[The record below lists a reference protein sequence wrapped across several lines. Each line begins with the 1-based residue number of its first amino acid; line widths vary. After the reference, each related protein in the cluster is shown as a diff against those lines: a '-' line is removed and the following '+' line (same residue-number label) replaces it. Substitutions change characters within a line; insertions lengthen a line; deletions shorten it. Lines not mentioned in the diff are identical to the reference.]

1 MEKSAEIYGIRA
13 VIEAINSK
21 KDIDKVF
28 IQTGL
33 KGKLIGQLESLIRKN
48 KINFSYVPTQKL
60 DRLSKKNHQG
70 VIARIAPI
78 KFYTIDSFSEVLEK
92 SNNPFVLIL
101 DQINDVR
108 NFGAIIRTAEISG
121 VDGIIIQNS
130 SSAPVN
136 SDTIKTSAGAIFN
149 IPICKVNHIKDAIYH
164 LQSLN
169 ISIISASEKSVKN
182 IYDVN
187 LKGKGNALLN
197 MENWR
202 KIVCPKTNKVA
213 YRETDTLD
221 TFVDSSWYYIRFL
234 DNKLEKMPS
243 FSCIARSLFFIAINW
258 LLGIYHL
265 ALKVDSS
272 VINAA
277 LSFIIE
283 GASPGPVGK
292 AQ

>member
-1 MEKSAEIYGIRA
+1 MEKNTEIYGIRA
-13 VIEAINSK
+13 VIEAINSS

-92 SNNPFVLIL
+92 STNPFVLIL

-164 LQSLN
+164 LQSMN
-169 ISIISASEKSVKN
+169 ISIISASEKSEKN
-182 IYDVN
+182 IYDV
-187 LKGKGNALLN
+187 
-197 MENWR
+197 
-202 KIVCPKTNKVA
+202 
-213 YRETDTLD
+213 D
-221 TFVDSSWYYIRFL
+221 
-234 DNKLEKMPS
+234 
-243 FSCIARSLFFIAINW
+243 
-258 LLGIYHL
+258 
-265 ALKVDSS
+265 LKVPLAIIMGSEQKGINKS
-272 VINAA
+272 VIN
-277 LSFIIE
+277 LSNESVKLPMYGKIE
-283 GASPGPVGK
+283 SLNVSVACGIFLYEVVR
-292 AQ
+292 QRI

>member
-1 MEKSAEIYGIRA
+1 MEKNTEIYGIRA
-13 VIEAINSK
+13 VIEAINSS

-78 KFYTIDSFSEVLEK
+78 KFYTIDRFSEVIEK
-92 SNNPFVLIL
+92 SKNPFILIL

-149 IPICKVNHIKDAIYH
+149 IPICKVNHIKDAVYH
-164 LQSLN
+164 LQSMN
-169 ISIISASEKSVKN
+169 ISIISASEKSEKN
-182 IYDVN
+182 IYDVD
-187 LKGKGNALLN
+187 LKGPLAIIMGSEQKG
-197 MENWR
+197 
-202 KIVCPKTNKVA
+202 INK
-213 YRETDTLD
+213 
-221 TFVDSSWYYIRFL
+221 
-234 DNKLEKMPS
+234 
-243 FSCIARSLFFIAINW
+243 
-258 LLGIYHL
+258 
-265 ALKVDSS
+265 S
-272 VINAA
+272 VIN
-277 LSFIIE
+277 LSNESVKLPMYGKIE
-283 GASPGPVGK
+283 SLNVSVACGIFLYEVVR
-292 AQ
+292 QRI

>member
-1 MEKSAEIYGIRA
+1 MDKSTEIYGIRS
-13 VIEAINSK
+13 VIEAINSS

-33 KGKLIGQLESLIRKN
+33 KGKLIGQLESLIRNN
-48 KINFSYVPTQKL
+48 KINFSYVPIQKL

-70 VIARIAPI
+70 VVARIAPI

-92 SNNPFVLIL
+92 SKNPFVLIL

-108 NFGAIIRTAEISG
+108 NFGAIVRTAEISG

-169 ISIISASEKSVKN
+169 ISIISASEKSTKN
-182 IYDVN
+182 IYDVD
-187 LKGKGNALLN
+187 LKG
-197 MENWR
+197 
-202 KIVCPKTNKVA
+202 P
-213 YRETDTLD
+213 
-221 TFVDSSWYYIRFL
+221 
-234 DNKLEKMPS
+234 
-243 FSCIARSLFFIAINW
+243 IAIIMGSEQK
-258 LLGIYHL
+258 GIN
-265 ALKVDSS
+265 KS
-272 VINAA
+272 VIN
-277 LSFIIE
+277 LSDESVKLPMYGKIE
-283 GASPGPVGK
+283 SLNVSVACGVFLYEVVR
-292 AQ
+292 QRI

>member
-1 MEKSAEIYGIRA
+1 MEKNTEIYGIRA
-13 VIEAINSK
+13 VIEAINSS

-78 KFYTIDSFSEVLEK
+78 NFYTIDSFSELLEK

-164 LQSLN
+164 LQSMN
-169 ISIISASEKSVKN
+169 ISIISASEKSEKN
-182 IYDVN
+182 IYDVD
-187 LKGKGNALLN
+187 LKGPLAIIMGSEQKG
-197 MENWR
+197 
-202 KIVCPKTNKVA
+202 INK
-213 YRETDTLD
+213 
-221 TFVDSSWYYIRFL
+221 
-234 DNKLEKMPS
+234 
-243 FSCIARSLFFIAINW
+243 
-258 LLGIYHL
+258 
-265 ALKVDSS
+265 S
-272 VINAA
+272 VIN
-277 LSFIIE
+277 LSNESVKLPMYGKIE
-283 GASPGPVGK
+283 SLNVSVACGIFLYEVVR
-292 AQ
+292 QRI

>member
-1 MEKSAEIYGIRA
+1 MEKNTEIYGIRA
-13 VIEAINSK
+13 VIEAINSS

-70 VIARIAPI
+70 VIARVAPI

-101 DQINDVR
+101 DQISDVR

-164 LQSLN
+164 LQSMN
-169 ISIISASEKSVKN
+169 ISIISASEKSEKN
-182 IYDVN
+182 IYDV
-187 LKGKGNALLN
+187 
-197 MENWR
+197 
-202 KIVCPKTNKVA
+202 
-213 YRETDTLD
+213 D
-221 TFVDSSWYYIRFL
+221 
-234 DNKLEKMPS
+234 
-243 FSCIARSLFFIAINW
+243 
-258 LLGIYHL
+258 
-265 ALKVDSS
+265 LKVPLAIIMGSEQKGINKS
-272 VINAA
+272 VIN
-277 LSFIIE
+277 LSNESVKLPMYGKIE
-283 GASPGPVGK
+283 SLNVSVACGIFLYEVVR
-292 AQ
+292 QRI

>member
-1 MEKSAEIYGIRA
+1 MEKNTEIYGIRA
-13 VIEAINSK
+13 VIEAINSS

-164 LQSLN
+164 LQSMN
-169 ISIISASEKSVKN
+169 ISIISGSEKSEKN
-182 IYDVN
+182 IYDV
-187 LKGKGNALLN
+187 
-197 MENWR
+197 
-202 KIVCPKTNKVA
+202 
-213 YRETDTLD
+213 D
-221 TFVDSSWYYIRFL
+221 
-234 DNKLEKMPS
+234 
-243 FSCIARSLFFIAINW
+243 
-258 LLGIYHL
+258 
-265 ALKVDSS
+265 LKVPLAIIMGSEQKGINKS
-272 VINAA
+272 VIN
-277 LSFIIE
+277 LSNESVKLPMYGKIE
-283 GASPGPVGK
+283 SLNVSVACGIFLYEVVR
-292 AQ
+292 QRI

>member
-1 MEKSAEIYGIRA
+1 MEKNTEIYGIRA
-13 VIEAINSK
+13 VIEVINSS

-48 KINFSYVPTQKL
+48 KINYSYVPTQKL

-70 VIARIAPI
+70 VIARVAPI
-78 KFYTIDSFSEVLEK
+78 KFYTIEKFSEVIEK
-92 SNNPFVLIL
+92 SKNPFILIL

-164 LQSLN
+164 LQSLD
-169 ISIISASEKSVKN
+169 ISIISASEKSEKN
-182 IYDVN
+182 IYDVD
-187 LKGKGNALLN
+187 LKGPLAIIMGSEQKG
-197 MENWR
+197 
-202 KIVCPKTNKVA
+202 INK
-213 YRETDTLD
+213 
-221 TFVDSSWYYIRFL
+221 
-234 DNKLEKMPS
+234 
-243 FSCIARSLFFIAINW
+243 
-258 LLGIYHL
+258 
-265 ALKVDSS
+265 S
-272 VINAA
+272 VIN
-277 LSFIIE
+277 LSDESVKLPMFGKIE
-283 GASPGPVGK
+283 SLNVSVACGIFLYEVVR
-292 AQ
+292 QRI

>member
-1 MEKSAEIYGIRA
+1 MDKSTEIYGIRS
-13 VIEAINSK
+13 VIEAINSS
-21 KDIDKVF
+21 KDIDKVY

-33 KGKLIGQLESLIRKN
+33 KGKLIGQLESLIRSN
-48 KINFSYVPTQKL
+48 KINFSYVPIQKL

-70 VIARIAPI
+70 VVARIAPI

-92 SNNPFVLIL
+92 SKNPFVLIL

-169 ISIISASEKSVKN
+169 ISIISASEKSTKN
-182 IYDVN
+182 IYDVD
-187 LKGKGNALLN
+187 LKG
-197 MENWR
+197 
-202 KIVCPKTNKVA
+202 P
-213 YRETDTLD
+213 
-221 TFVDSSWYYIRFL
+221 
-234 DNKLEKMPS
+234 
-243 FSCIARSLFFIAINW
+243 IAIIMGSEQK
-258 LLGIYHL
+258 GIN
-265 ALKVDSS
+265 KS
-272 VINAA
+272 VIN
-277 LSFIIE
+277 LSDESVKLPMYGKIE
-283 GASPGPVGK
+283 SLNVSVACGVFLYEVVR
-292 AQ
+292 QRI

>member
-1 MEKSAEIYGIRA
+1 MEKNTEIYGIRA
-13 VIEAINSK
+13 VIEAINSS

-48 KINFSYVPTQKL
+48 KINFSYVPIQKL

-164 LQSLN
+164 LQSMN
-169 ISIISASEKSVKN
+169 ISIISASEKSEKN
-182 IYDVN
+182 IYDV
-187 LKGKGNALLN
+187 
-197 MENWR
+197 
-202 KIVCPKTNKVA
+202 
-213 YRETDTLD
+213 D
-221 TFVDSSWYYIRFL
+221 
-234 DNKLEKMPS
+234 
-243 FSCIARSLFFIAINW
+243 
-258 LLGIYHL
+258 
-265 ALKVDSS
+265 LKVPLAIIMGSEQKGINKS
-272 VINAA
+272 VIN
-277 LSFIIE
+277 LSNESVKLPMYGKIE
-283 GASPGPVGK
+283 SLNVSVACGIFLYEVVR
-292 AQ
+292 QRI

>member
-1 MEKSAEIYGIRA
+1 MEKNTEIYGIRA
-13 VIEAINSK
+13 VIEAINSS

-169 ISIISASEKSVKN
+169 ISIISASEKSEKN

-187 LKGKGNALLN
+187 LK
-197 MENWR
+197 
-202 KIVCPKTNKVA
+202 VP
-213 YRETDTLD
+213 
-221 TFVDSSWYYIRFL
+221 
-234 DNKLEKMPS
+234 
-243 FSCIARSLFFIAINW
+243 IAIIMGSEQK
-258 LLGIYHL
+258 GIN
-265 ALKVDSS
+265 KS
-272 VINAA
+272 VIN
-277 LSFIIE
+277 LSDESVKLPMYGKIE
-283 GASPGPVGK
+283 SLNVSVACGIFLYEVVR
-292 AQ
+292 QRI

>member
-1 MEKSAEIYGIRA
+1 MEKNTEIYGIRA
-13 VIEAINSK
+13 VIEAINSS

-78 KFYTIDSFSEVLEK
+78 KFYTIDSFSKVIEK

-164 LQSLN
+164 LQSMK
-169 ISIISASEKSVKN
+169 ISIISASEKSEKN
-182 IYDVN
+182 IYDV
-187 LKGKGNALLN
+187 
-197 MENWR
+197 
-202 KIVCPKTNKVA
+202 
-213 YRETDTLD
+213 D
-221 TFVDSSWYYIRFL
+221 
-234 DNKLEKMPS
+234 
-243 FSCIARSLFFIAINW
+243 
-258 LLGIYHL
+258 
-265 ALKVDSS
+265 LKVPLAIIMGSEQKGINKS
-272 VINAA
+272 VIN
-277 LSFIIE
+277 LSNESVKLPMYGKIE
-283 GASPGPVGK
+283 SLNVSVACGIFLYEVVR
-292 AQ
+292 QRI

>member
-1 MEKSAEIYGIRA
+1 MEKKTEIYGIRA
-13 VIEAINSK
+13 VIEAINSS

-48 KINFSYVPTQKL
+48 KINFSYVPSQKL

-78 KFYTIDSFSEVLEK
+78 KFYTIDNFSEVLEK

-164 LQSLN
+164 LQSMN
-169 ISIISASEKSVKN
+169 ISIISASEKSEKN
-182 IYDVN
+182 IYDV
-187 LKGKGNALLN
+187 
-197 MENWR
+197 
-202 KIVCPKTNKVA
+202 
-213 YRETDTLD
+213 D
-221 TFVDSSWYYIRFL
+221 
-234 DNKLEKMPS
+234 
-243 FSCIARSLFFIAINW
+243 
-258 LLGIYHL
+258 
-265 ALKVDSS
+265 LKVPLAIIMGSEQKGINKS
-272 VINAA
+272 VVN
-277 LSFIIE
+277 LSNESVKLPMYGKIE
-283 GASPGPVGK
+283 SLNVSVACGIFLYEVVR
-292 AQ
+292 QRI

>member
-1 MEKSAEIYGIRA
+1 MEKNTEIYGIRA
-13 VIEAINSK
+13 VIEAINSS

-33 KGKLIGQLESLIRKN
+33 KGKLIRQLESLIRKN
-48 KINFSYVPTQKL
+48 KINFSYVPIQKL

-70 VIARIAPI
+70 VVARIAPI

-92 SNNPFVLIL
+92 SKNPFVLIL

-130 SSAPVN
+130 SSAPIN

-169 ISIISASEKSVKN
+169 ISIISASEKSDKN
-182 IYDVN
+182 IYDVD
-187 LKGKGNALLN
+187 LKGPLAIIMGSEQKGIS
-197 MENWR
+197 
-202 KIVCPKTNKVA
+202 K
-213 YRETDTLD
+213 
-221 TFVDSSWYYIRFL
+221 
-234 DNKLEKMPS
+234 
-243 FSCIARSLFFIAINW
+243 
-258 LLGIYHL
+258 
-265 ALKVDSS
+265 S
-272 VINAA
+272 VIN
-277 LSFIIE
+277 LSNESVKLPMYGKIE
-283 GASPGPVGK
+283 SLNVSVACGIFLYEAVR
-292 AQ
+292 QRI

>member
-1 MEKSAEIYGIRA
+1 MDKSTEIYGIRS
-13 VIEAINSK
+13 VIEAINSS

-33 KGKLIGQLESLIRKN
+33 KGKLIGQLESLIRNN
-48 KINFSYVPTQKL
+48 KINFSYVPIQKL

-70 VIARIAPI
+70 VVARIAPI

-92 SNNPFVLIL
+92 SKNPFVLIL

-108 NFGAIIRTAEISG
+108 NFGAIVRTAEISG

-169 ISIISASEKSVKN
+169 ISIISASEKSAKN
-182 IYDVN
+182 IYDVD
-187 LKGKGNALLN
+187 LKG
-197 MENWR
+197 
-202 KIVCPKTNKVA
+202 P
-213 YRETDTLD
+213 
-221 TFVDSSWYYIRFL
+221 
-234 DNKLEKMPS
+234 
-243 FSCIARSLFFIAINW
+243 IAIIMGSEQK
-258 LLGIYHL
+258 GIN
-265 ALKVDSS
+265 KS
-272 VINAA
+272 VIN
-277 LSFIIE
+277 LSDESVKLPMYGKIE
-283 GASPGPVGK
+283 SLNVSVACGVFLYEVVR
-292 AQ
+292 QRI

>member
-1 MEKSAEIYGIRA
+1 MEKNTEIYGIRA
-13 VIEAINSK
+13 VIEAISSS
-21 KDIDKVF
+21 KDIDKIF

-78 KFYTIDSFSEVLEK
+78 NFYTIDSFSEVLEK

-164 LQSLN
+164 LQSMN
-169 ISIISASEKSVKN
+169 ISIISASEKSEKN
-182 IYDVN
+182 IYDV
-187 LKGKGNALLN
+187 
-197 MENWR
+197 
-202 KIVCPKTNKVA
+202 
-213 YRETDTLD
+213 D
-221 TFVDSSWYYIRFL
+221 
-234 DNKLEKMPS
+234 
-243 FSCIARSLFFIAINW
+243 
-258 LLGIYHL
+258 
-265 ALKVDSS
+265 LKVPLAIIMGSEQKGINKS
-272 VINAA
+272 VIN
-277 LSFIIE
+277 LSDESVKLPMYGKIE
-283 GASPGPVGK
+283 SLNVSVACGIFLYEVVR
-292 AQ
+292 QRI

>member
-1 MEKSAEIYGIRA
+1 MEKNTEIYGIRA
-13 VIEAINSK
+13 VIEAINSS

-78 KFYTIDSFSEVLEK
+78 KFYTIDSFSEVLEN

-130 SSAPVN
+130 SSDPVN

-164 LQSLN
+164 LQSMN
-169 ISIISASEKSVKN
+169 ISIISASEKSEKN
-182 IYDVN
+182 IYDV
-187 LKGKGNALLN
+187 
-197 MENWR
+197 
-202 KIVCPKTNKVA
+202 
-213 YRETDTLD
+213 D
-221 TFVDSSWYYIRFL
+221 
-234 DNKLEKMPS
+234 
-243 FSCIARSLFFIAINW
+243 
-258 LLGIYHL
+258 
-265 ALKVDSS
+265 LKVPLAIIMGSEQKGINKS
-272 VINAA
+272 VIN
-277 LSFIIE
+277 LSDESVKLPMYGKIE
-283 GASPGPVGK
+283 SLNVSVACGIFLYEIVR
-292 AQ
+292 QRI

>member
-1 MEKSAEIYGIRA
+1 MEKNTEIYGIRA
-13 VIEAINSK
+13 VIEAINSS

-78 KFYTIDSFSEVLEK
+78 KFYTIDSFSDVLEK

-101 DQINDVR
+101 DQISDVR

-164 LQSLN
+164 LQSMN
-169 ISIISASEKSVKN
+169 ISIISASEKSEKN
-182 IYDVN
+182 IYDV
-187 LKGKGNALLN
+187 
-197 MENWR
+197 
-202 KIVCPKTNKVA
+202 
-213 YRETDTLD
+213 D
-221 TFVDSSWYYIRFL
+221 
-234 DNKLEKMPS
+234 
-243 FSCIARSLFFIAINW
+243 
-258 LLGIYHL
+258 
-265 ALKVDSS
+265 LKVPLAIIMGSEQKGINKS
-272 VINAA
+272 VIN
-277 LSFIIE
+277 LSNESVKLPMYGKIE
-283 GASPGPVGK
+283 SLNVSVACGIFLYEVVR
-292 AQ
+292 QRI

>member
-1 MEKSAEIYGIRA
+1 MEKKTEIYGLRA
-13 VIEAINSK
+13 VIEAINSS

-164 LQSLN
+164 LQSMN
-169 ISIISASEKSVKN
+169 ISIISASEKSEKN
-182 IYDVN
+182 IYDVD
-187 LKGKGNALLN
+187 LK
-197 MENWR
+197 
-202 KIVCPKTNKVA
+202 VP
-213 YRETDTLD
+213 
-221 TFVDSSWYYIRFL
+221 
-234 DNKLEKMPS
+234 
-243 FSCIARSLFFIAINW
+243 IAIIMGSEQK
-258 LLGIYHL
+258 GIN
-265 ALKVDSS
+265 KS
-272 VINAA
+272 VIN
-277 LSFIIE
+277 LSNESVKLPMYGKIE
-283 GASPGPVGK
+283 SLNVSVACGIFLYEVVR
-292 AQ
+292 QRI

>member
-1 MEKSAEIYGIRA
+1 MEKNTEIYGIRA
-13 VIEAINSK
+13 VIEAINSS

-92 SNNPFVLIL
+92 SKNPFILIL

-164 LQSLN
+164 LQSMN
-169 ISIISASEKSVKN
+169 ISIISASEKSEKN
-182 IYDVN
+182 IYDVD
-187 LKGKGNALLN
+187 LKGPLAIIMGSEQKG
-197 MENWR
+197 
-202 KIVCPKTNKVA
+202 INK
-213 YRETDTLD
+213 
-221 TFVDSSWYYIRFL
+221 
-234 DNKLEKMPS
+234 
-243 FSCIARSLFFIAINW
+243 
-258 LLGIYHL
+258 
-265 ALKVDSS
+265 S
-272 VINAA
+272 VIN
-277 LSFIIE
+277 LSNESVKLPMYGKIE
-283 GASPGPVGK
+283 SLNVSVACGIFLYEVVR
-292 AQ
+292 QRI

>member
-1 MEKSAEIYGIRA
+1 MEKNTEIYGIRA
-13 VIEAINSK
+13 VIEAINSS

-78 KFYTIDSFSEVLEK
+78 KFYTIDRFSEVIEK
-92 SNNPFVLIL
+92 SNNPFILIL

-164 LQSLN
+164 LQSMN
-169 ISIISASEKSVKN
+169 ISIISASEKSEKN
-182 IYDVN
+182 IYDV
-187 LKGKGNALLN
+187 
-197 MENWR
+197 
-202 KIVCPKTNKVA
+202 
-213 YRETDTLD
+213 D
-221 TFVDSSWYYIRFL
+221 
-234 DNKLEKMPS
+234 
-243 FSCIARSLFFIAINW
+243 
-258 LLGIYHL
+258 
-265 ALKVDSS
+265 LKVPLAIIMGSEQKGINKS
-272 VINAA
+272 VIN
-277 LSFIIE
+277 LSNESVKLPMYGKIE
-283 GASPGPVGK
+283 SLNVSVACGIFLYEVVR
-292 AQ
+292 QRI

>member
-1 MEKSAEIYGIRA
+1 MDKSTEIYGIRS
-13 VIEAINSK
+13 VIEAINSS

-92 SNNPFVLIL
+92 SKNPFVLIL

-164 LQSLN
+164 LQSMN
-169 ISIISASEKSVKN
+169 ISIISASEKSEKN
-182 IYDVN
+182 IYDVD
-187 LKGKGNALLN
+187 LKGPLAIIMGSEQKG
-197 MENWR
+197 
-202 KIVCPKTNKVA
+202 INK
-213 YRETDTLD
+213 
-221 TFVDSSWYYIRFL
+221 
-234 DNKLEKMPS
+234 
-243 FSCIARSLFFIAINW
+243 
-258 LLGIYHL
+258 
-265 ALKVDSS
+265 S
-272 VINAA
+272 VIN
-277 LSFIIE
+277 LSNESVKLPMYGKIE
-283 GASPGPVGK
+283 SLNVSVACGIFLYEVVR
-292 AQ
+292 QRI

>member
-1 MEKSAEIYGIRA
+1 MEKNTEIYGIRA
-13 VIEAINSK
+13 VIEAINSS

-78 KFYTIDSFSEVLEK
+78 KFYTIDSFSEVLRK

-164 LQSLN
+164 LQSMN
-169 ISIISASEKSVKN
+169 ISIISASEKSEKN
-182 IYDVN
+182 IYDVD
-187 LKGKGNALLN
+187 LKGPLAIIMGSEQKG
-197 MENWR
+197 
-202 KIVCPKTNKVA
+202 INK
-213 YRETDTLD
+213 
-221 TFVDSSWYYIRFL
+221 
-234 DNKLEKMPS
+234 
-243 FSCIARSLFFIAINW
+243 
-258 LLGIYHL
+258 
-265 ALKVDSS
+265 S
-272 VINAA
+272 VIN
-277 LSFIIE
+277 LSNESVKLPMYGKIE
-283 GASPGPVGK
+283 SLNVSVACGIFLYEVVR
-292 AQ
+292 QRI

>member
-1 MEKSAEIYGIRA
+1 MDKSTEIYGIRS
-13 VIEAINSK
+13 VIEAINSS

-78 KFYTIDSFSEVLEK
+78 KFYTIDNFSEVLEK

-169 ISIISASEKSVKN
+169 ISIISASEKSAKN
-182 IYDVN
+182 IYDVD
-187 LKGKGNALLN
+187 LKG
-197 MENWR
+197 
-202 KIVCPKTNKVA
+202 P
-213 YRETDTLD
+213 
-221 TFVDSSWYYIRFL
+221 
-234 DNKLEKMPS
+234 
-243 FSCIARSLFFIAINW
+243 IAIIMGSEQK
-258 LLGIYHL
+258 GIN
-265 ALKVDSS
+265 KS
-272 VINAA
+272 VIN
-277 LSFIIE
+277 LSDESVKLPMYGKIE
-283 GASPGPVGK
+283 SLNVSVACGVFLYEVVR
-292 AQ
+292 QRI

>member
-1 MEKSAEIYGIRA
+1 MEKKTEIYGIRA
-13 VIEAINSK
+13 VIEAINSS

-78 KFYTIDSFSEVLEK
+78 KFYNIDRFSEVIEK

-164 LQSLN
+164 LQSMN
-169 ISIISASEKSVKN
+169 ISIISASEKSEKN
-182 IYDVN
+182 IYDV
-187 LKGKGNALLN
+187 
-197 MENWR
+197 
-202 KIVCPKTNKVA
+202 
-213 YRETDTLD
+213 D
-221 TFVDSSWYYIRFL
+221 
-234 DNKLEKMPS
+234 
-243 FSCIARSLFFIAINW
+243 
-258 LLGIYHL
+258 
-265 ALKVDSS
+265 LKVPLAIIMGSEQKGINKS
-272 VINAA
+272 VIN
-277 LSFIIE
+277 LSNESVKLPMYGKIE
-283 GASPGPVGK
+283 SLNVSVACGIFLYEVVR
-292 AQ
+292 QRI